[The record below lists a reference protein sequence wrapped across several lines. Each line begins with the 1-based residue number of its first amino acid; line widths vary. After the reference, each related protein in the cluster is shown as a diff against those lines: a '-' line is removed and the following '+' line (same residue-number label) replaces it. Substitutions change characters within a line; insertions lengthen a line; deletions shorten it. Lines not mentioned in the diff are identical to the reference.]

1 MRAHIGV
8 AFVFIVYTGFVLLFA
23 NTKKDVNYENKYDAL
38 LLKIEQSQKVMD
50 SSIVEATKKEAT
62 IINKTVENIIEDKKQ
77 IKQLFSEV
85 AEIKANPKVEIQIQT
100 IRDTVF
106 VTEKKNFWGKS
117 KVDTVQ

>member
-1 MRAHIGV
+1 MRYL
-8 AFVFIVYTGFVLLFA
+8 AFILLISSC
-23 NTKKDVNYENKYDAL
+23 TTVETERVDKYDTL
-38 LLKIEQSQKVMD
+38 LLKVAESQLEMD
-50 SSIVEATKKEAT
+50 SSIVEATKKEAI

-85 AEIKANPKVEIQIQT
+85 AEIKANPKVEIQIET

-117 KVDTVQ
+117 KTDTVQ

>member
-1 MRAHIGV
+1 MRYL
-8 AFVFIVYTGFVLLFA
+8 AFILLISSC
-23 NTKKDVNYENKYDAL
+23 TTVETERVDKYDTL
-38 LLKIEQSQKVMD
+38 LLKVAESQLEMD
-50 SSIVEATKKEAT
+50 SSIVEATKKEAI
-62 IINKTVENIIEDKKQ
+62 IINKTVQNIIEDKKQ